1 MAEPSTIDRKALVWR
16 WRHFALF
23 SGPEWH
29 RLLSLRTAIFVVEQA
44 CPYLEADEKDPE
56 CWHLELLHD
65 EQLIGTLRVTPPG
78 VSYSECSIGRVAV
91 HADYRECGLGR
102 DLMLRALD
110 FCDERWPEGV
120 RLSAQAYLTAF
131 YESMG
136 FVMTHGPYYEDNIE
150 HVEMLREA

>member
-1 MAEPSTIDRKALVWR
+1 MAEASTIDRKALVWR

-29 RLLSLRTAIFVVEQA
+29 RLISLRTAIFVVEQA

-56 CWHLELLHD
+56 CWHLELLLG
-65 EQLIGTLRVTPPG
+65 ERLIGTLRVLPPG
-78 VSYSECSIGRVAV
+78 VNYPECSIGRVSV
-91 HADYRECGLGR
+91 DADYRQCGLGR

-110 FCDERWPEGV
+110 FCNARWPEAV
-120 RLSAQAYLTAF
+120 RLSAQSYLSTF

-136 FVMTHGPYYEDNIE
+136 FVMTRGPYFEDNIE
-150 HVEMLREA
+150 HVEMLKEN